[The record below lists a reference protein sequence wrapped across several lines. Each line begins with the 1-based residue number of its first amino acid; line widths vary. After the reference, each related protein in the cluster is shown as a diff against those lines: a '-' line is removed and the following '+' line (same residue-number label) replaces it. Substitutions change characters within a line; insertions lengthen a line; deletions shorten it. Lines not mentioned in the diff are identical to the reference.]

1 MADDLVRVLTTSSV
15 LEGEI
20 AKARLEDEGIPVLLK
35 GGAEGP
41 YPTGPAQLFVAAEL
55 EVQARL
61 ILAGAFVDGDPD
73 PRGGAAPEDDRGESE
88 GPG

>member
-1 MADDLVRVLTTSSV
+1 VADELVRVLTTSSV

-35 GGAEGP
+35 GGADGP
-41 YPTGPAQLFVAAEL
+41 YPTGPVHLFVTAEL

-61 ILAGAFVDGDPD
+61 VLAGTQSKQP
-73 PRGGAAPEDDRGESE
+73 PEDDRGESG